1 MKTIEFYPGMSLD
14 RAYQELRLNAPCR
27 GEFNGKNLF
36 SIDSLD
42 DVYAKVTGMTKAEH
56 DDFIRKEHEEYER
69 KELEF
74 KAKIPQ
80 LTEDYKKRARGI
92 IPEEYLELWNKIVP
106 IRLNDLYRGMEL
118 DCWLA
123 FIEILNDTSKKE
135 LERFESCRSL
145 FSKQGHSGMSGSLV
159 LAGLRRFH
167 PLGEMLVSYIK
178 DPIDVH
184 PIETNSLK
192 QNTSL

>member
-42 DVYAKVTGMTKAEH
+42 DVYVKVTGMTKAEH

-80 LTEDYKKRARGI
+80 LTEDYRKRARGI
-92 IPEEYLELWNKIVP
+92 IPEEHLKYWDEIVP

-118 DCWLA
+118 DCWLELVA
-123 FIEILNDTSKKE
+123 VLNDTSKKE
-135 LERFESCRSL
+135 LERFETCRSL
-145 FSKQGHSGMSGSLV
+145 FTKQGHSGMS
-159 LAGLRRFH
+159 AGLVFNGLKRFH
-167 PLGEMLVSYIK
+167 PLGEALVSYIK
-178 DPIDVH
+178 DPIKV
-184 PIETNSLK
+184 
-192 QNTSL
+192 